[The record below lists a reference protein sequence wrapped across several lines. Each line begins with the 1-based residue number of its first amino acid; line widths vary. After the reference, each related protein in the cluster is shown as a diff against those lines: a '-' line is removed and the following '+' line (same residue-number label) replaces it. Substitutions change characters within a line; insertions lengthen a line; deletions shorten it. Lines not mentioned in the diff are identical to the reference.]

1 MKQQVQELYNSG
13 LGARK
18 IAARL
23 NVTRWAVQQ
32 IYKQLGIFNPK
43 RIFKKPIPKEKPCK
57 ICIEI
62 KPIEQFR
69 KREEKGRISYEPYC
83 LICEDEYRR
92 KRGKQKYKENPQLWV
107 EYKAKN
113 IERIRANE
121 RERYKD
127 PKYRLR
133 KFVSGNVRGVLQN
146 KKNASIS
153 KYLPYTIEELKSHIE
168 KQFESWMNWENQ
180 GKYIVN
186 EWDDN
191 NTKTWKWQIDHI
203 MPQSDLPYKSMEDE
217 NFKICWALSNLRPLS
232 AKQNLI
238 DGTTRI
244 RHNK

>member
-1 MKQQVQELYNSG
+1 MS
-13 LGARK
+13 
-18 IAARL
+18 
-23 NVTRWAVQQ
+23 
-32 IYKQLGIFNPK
+32 
-43 RIFKKPIPKEKPCK
+43 
-57 ICIEI
+57 
-62 KPIEQFR
+62 
-69 KREEKGRISYEPYC
+69 C
-83 LICEDEYRR
+83 L
-92 KRGKQKYKENPQLWV
+92 
-107 EYKAKN
+107 
-113 IERIRANE
+113 
-121 RERYKD
+121 
-127 PKYRLR
+127 
-133 KFVSGNVRGVLQN
+133 KF
-146 KKNASIS
+146 
-153 KYLPYTIEELKSHIE
+153 LPYAIQQLKDHLE